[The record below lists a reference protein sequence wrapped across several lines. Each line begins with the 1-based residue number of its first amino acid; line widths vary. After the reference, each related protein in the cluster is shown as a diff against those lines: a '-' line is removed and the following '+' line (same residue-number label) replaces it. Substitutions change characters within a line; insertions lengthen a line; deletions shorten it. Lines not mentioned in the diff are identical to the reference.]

1 MDRRAFA
8 GLMLIEAMLAF
19 GNTFAA
25 SFNLIYLFKHLDM
38 PIWTGPI
45 YLGMGFFISIFVSL
59 WMSWKPHLDPR
70 NAMLVGL
77 LFLVAEYALFLT
89 VRDGWLLITL
99 VGCSFGLF
107 YPLFWTPMN
116 ILMAQLT
123 DKDDRGVTY
132 GAFFFVWP
140 LVTFIAPFFGGV
152 VIGWA
157 SYQVL
162 FALGIIIIGMTAL
175 MIIAYRNYIPKD
187 QVMKIR
193 LDVIGRRN
201 VVSVLGEGGF
211 EGVFW
216 IDITIIAYMFTQSEL
231 DLGTLFSLFG
241 LAAGAMAVILGKISD
256 KIQDRRTFV
265 VLSTLASVPCAL
277 LIGLADNLNQFAIA
291 TGLLDFAAF
300 AFPMFVFAILTDKFE
315 EAKNDSVLGR
325 EYLLDIGRASS
336 IGLLV
341 VLLYLGVSPQHSFLL
356 TIPFLLMGA
365 LAWEPKKAA
374 RPVPGVAGHAD
385 QLH

>member
-1 MDRRAFA
+1 
-8 GLMLIEAMLAF
+8 
-19 GNTFAA
+19 
-25 SFNLIYLFKHLDM
+25 
-38 PIWTGPI
+38 
-45 YLGMGFFISIFVSL
+45 
-59 WMSWKPHLDPR
+59 
-70 NAMLVGL
+70 VGL

-175 MIIAYRNYIPKD
+175 MIIAYRKYIPKD

-193 LDVIGRRN
+193 LEVIGRRN
-201 VVSVLGEGGF
+201 VISVLGEGGF

-231 DLGTLFSLFG
+231 DLGILFSLFG